1 MEDTNE
7 TNTAAANA
15 AQIIERLAKQDV
27 RVLVDVKS
35 INRNMYHYAIVP
47 DDMSLKSLD
56 FLDAKAPAHS
66 PDFIDAE
73 SFVKYVKDYA
83 NAAESRLF
91 ANLTGLN
98 LYCVIDYAK
107 KCNVPSEAIDG
118 ECRHRANFVLEETE
132 DFKAFREIDGETLEQ
147 PEFIAFLMER
157 SHCFSSPDQATIL
170 EIATK
175 LEVKS
180 NVNFSGKERSNDG
193 GINLTYR
200 EDVDARVGTAGK
212 IKVPDFVELE
222 LQAFEGGEK
231 MKLRARFYFKLS
243 GGAVLFQVKILNLR
257 ETILKNFREV
267 CDKIA
272 EDTGLPIHYTK

>member
-1 MEDTNE
+1 MNDTNE
-7 TNTAAANA
+7 VNAASA
-15 AQIIERLAKQDV
+15 AQIIERLAKQG
-27 RVLVDVKS
+27 VKVVVGEKTTD
-35 INRNMYHYAIVP
+35 RKFRHYAVVP
-47 DDMSLKSLD
+47 DNMSITSFG
-56 FLDAKAPAHS
+56 FLDAVAPAHS
-66 PDFIDAE
+66 LDFIDAD
-73 SFVKYVKDYA
+73 SFMKYVKDYA
-83 NAAESRLF
+83 NADESRLF
-91 ANLTGLN
+91 ANLTALK
-98 LYCVIDYAK
+98 LCCTIDYVK
-107 KCNVPSEAIDG
+107 KCNKPSEAIDSN
-118 ECRHRANFVLEETE
+118 CTHRANFTLEETE
-132 DFKAFREIDGETLEQ
+132 DFKAFRSIDGQTLQQ

-157 SHCFSSPDQATIL
+157 AHCFNSPDQATIL

-175 LEVKS
+175 LEVKN
-180 NVNFSGKERSNDG
+180 NVTFSGKERTNDG

-200 EDVDARVGTAGK
+200 EDVDAKVGTAGK

-272 EDTGLPIHYTK
+272 EDTELPIHYTK

>member
-1 MEDTNE
+1 MEIENE
-7 TNTAAANA
+7 VNTAAA
-15 AQIIERLAKQDV
+15 IIERLAKQDV
-27 RVLVDVKS
+27 QVFVGQKKTD
-35 INRNMYHYAIVP
+35 RNIHHYAIVP
-47 DDMSLKSLD
+47 DDMTLKSLS
-56 FLDAKAPAHS
+56 FLDAQAPEHTLN
-66 PDFIDAE
+66 FIDAE
-73 SFVKYVKDYA
+73 SFVKYVNDYA
-83 NAAESRLF
+83 DADESRLF
-91 ANLTGLN
+91 ANLTALK
-98 LYCVIDYAK
+98 LCCAIDYIK
-107 KCNVPSEAIDG
+107 KCNKPSEAIEG
-118 ECRHRANFVLEETE
+118 ECQHYANFILEETE
-132 DFKAFREIDGETLEQ
+132 DFKAFREIDGKALEQ

-175 LEVKS
+175 LEVKN
-180 NVNFSGKERSNDG
+180 NVTFSGKERANDG

-243 GGAVLFQVKILNLR
+243 GGAVLFSVKILNLR

>member
-1 MEDTNE
+1 MNDTNE
-7 TNTAAANA
+7 VNA

-27 RVLVDVKS
+27 KVFGGQKKTD
-35 INRNMYHYAIVP
+35 RNILHYAIIP
-47 DDMSLKSLD
+47 EGMTLKSFA
-56 FLDAKAPAHS
+56 FLDAKAPEHTLC
-66 PDFIDAE
+66 FIDAE

-83 NAAESRLF
+83 NADESRLF
-91 ANLTGLN
+91 AKLSVLK
-98 LYCVIDYAK
+98 LDCVIDYIK
-107 KCNVPSEAIDG
+107 KCNKPSEAIEG
-118 ECRHRANFVLEETE
+118 ECQHFANFVLEETE
-132 DFKAFREIDGETLEQ
+132 DFKAFREIDGQTLQQ

-157 SHCFSSPDQATIL
+157 AHCFNSPDQATIL

-175 LEVKS
+175 LEVKN
-180 NVNFSGKERSNDG
+180 NVTFSGKERSNDG

-200 EDVDARVGTAGK
+200 ENVDAKVGTAGK

>member
-1 MEDTNE
+1 MNDTNKV
-7 TNTAAANA
+7 NA
-15 AQIIERLAKQDV
+15 AQIIERLAKQGVKVVVGEKTTDRNV
-27 RVLVDVKS
+27 R
-35 INRNMYHYAIVP
+35 HYALVP
-47 DDMSLKSLD
+47 EGMTLKSFA
-56 FLDAKAPAHS
+56 FLDAQAPEHTLY
-66 PDFIDAE
+66 FIDAD

-83 NAAESRLF
+83 AADESRLF
-91 ANLTGLN
+91 ANLTVLSLN
-98 LYCVIDYAK
+98 CTIDYIK
-107 KCNVPSEAIDG
+107 RCNKPSEAIEG
-118 ECRHRANFVLEETE
+118 ECQHFANFVLEETE
-132 DFKAFREIDGETLEQ
+132 DFKAFREIDGQTLQQ

-157 SHCFSSPDQATIL
+157 AHCFNSPDQATIL

-175 LEVKS
+175 LEVKN
-180 NVNFSGKERSNDG
+180 NVTFSGKERTNDG

-200 EDVDARVGTAGK
+200 EDVDAKVGTAGK

>member
-1 MEDTNE
+1 MENE
-7 TNTAAANA
+7 NEVNTAAA
-15 AQIIERLAKQDV
+15 IIERLAKQN
-27 RVLVDVKS
+27 VKVVVGEKKTD
-35 INRNMYHYAIVP
+35 RTLCHYAAMP
-47 DDMSLKSLD
+47 SDMSIASLD
-56 FLDAKAPAHS
+56 FLDAKAPAHAL
-66 PDFIDAE
+66 DFIDAK
-73 SFVKYVKDYA
+73 SFTKYVKDYA
-83 NAAESRLF
+83 NADESRLF
-91 ANLTGLN
+91 ANLTQLKLN
-98 LYCVIDYAK
+98 CTIDYVK
-107 KCNVPSEAIDG
+107 KCNKPSEAIEG
-118 ECRHRANFVLEETE
+118 ECKHFANFILEETE
-132 DFKAFREIDGETLEQ
+132 DFKAFREIDGKTLEQ

-175 LEVKS
+175 LEVKN
-180 NVNFSGKERSNDG
+180 NVTFSGKERSNDG

-243 GGAVLFQVKILNLR
+243 GGAVLFSVKILNLR

>member
-1 MEDTNE
+1 MNDTNE
-7 TNTAAANA
+7 VNA
-15 AQIIERLAKQDV
+15 AQIIERLAKQG
-27 RVLVDVKS
+27 VKVVVGEKTTD
-35 INRNMYHYAIVP
+35 RNARHYALVP
-47 DDMSLKSLD
+47 TDVHVEELG
-56 FLDAKAPAHS
+56 FLNAEAPDKTYS
-66 PDFIDAE
+66 FIDAE
-73 SFVKYVKDYA
+73 SFVSYVKDYIDA
-83 NAAESRLF
+83 DESRLF
-91 ANLTGLN
+91 ASLERLQ
-98 LYCVIDYAK
+98 LACMIDYVK
-107 KCNVPSEAIDG
+107 KCNKPSETIDG
-118 ECRHRANFVLEETE
+118 ECNHRALFTLEETE
-132 DFKAFREIDGETLEQ
+132 DFKAFRSIDGKTLQQ

-157 SHCFSSPDQATIL
+157 AHCFNSPDQATIL

-175 LEVKS
+175 LEVKN
-180 NVNFSGKERSNDG
+180 NVTFSGKERTNDG

-200 EDVDARVGTAGK
+200 EDVDAKVGTAGK

>member
-1 MEDTNE
+1 MENE
-7 TNTAAANA
+7 NEVNTAAA
-15 AQIIERLAKQDV
+15 IIERLAKQGV
-27 RVLVDVKS
+27 KVFADVKS
-35 INRNMYHYAIVP
+35 NNRTLRHYAAMP
-47 DDMSLKSLD
+47 TDMSIASLE
-56 FLDAKAPAHS
+56 FLDAEAPEHTL
-66 PDFIDAE
+66 DFIDAE
-73 SFVKYVKDYA
+73 SFTKYVKDYA

-91 ANLTGLN
+91 ANLTALKLN
-98 LYCVIDYAK
+98 CTIDYAK
-107 KCNVPSEAIDG
+107 KCNEPSEAIDG
-118 ECRHRANFVLEETE
+118 ECKHRANFALEETE
-132 DFKAFREIDGETLEQ
+132 DFKAFREIDGKTLEQ

-175 LEVKS
+175 LEVKN

-243 GGAVLFQVKILNLR
+243 GGAVLFSVKILNLR

>member
-1 MEDTNE
+1 MNDTNE
-7 TNTAAANA
+7 VNA
-15 AQIIERLAKQDV
+15 AQIIERLAKQG
-27 RVLVDVKS
+27 VKVVVGEKTTD
-35 INRNMYHYAIVP
+35 RNARHYALVP
-47 DDMSLKSLD
+47 EGMTLKSFA
-56 FLDAKAPAHS
+56 FLDAQAPEHTLY
-66 PDFIDAE
+66 FIDAD

-83 NAAESRLF
+83 DADESRLF
-91 ANLTGLN
+91 ANLTALR
-98 LYCVIDYAK
+98 LCCMIDYIK
-107 KCNVPSEAIDG
+107 KCNKPSEAIEG
-118 ECRHRANFVLEETE
+118 ECQHFANFVLEETE
-132 DFKAFREIDGETLEQ
+132 DFKAFREIDGQTLQQ

-157 SHCFSSPDQATIL
+157 AHCFNSPDQATIL

-175 LEVKS
+175 LEVKN
-180 NVNFSGKERSNDG
+180 NVTFSGKERTNDG

-200 EDVDARVGTAGK
+200 EDVDAKVGTAGK

>member
-1 MEDTNE
+1 MTKKLKIRFIKFERALAMQILEQKGEFKDTKHVFLEDSPFLLTG
-7 TNTAAANA
+7 
-15 AQIIERLAKQDV
+15 
-27 RVLVDVKS
+27 
-35 INRNMYHYAIVP
+35 AIFLRGF
-47 DDMSLKSLD
+47 DRSLD
-56 FLDAKAPAHS
+56 FRVCNTQTLTSNKAR
-66 PDFIDAE
+66 DQ
-73 SFVKYVKDYA
+73 Y
-83 NAAESRLF
+83 
-91 ANLTGLN
+91 
-98 LYCVIDYAK
+98 
-107 KCNVPSEAIDG
+107 
-118 ECRHRANFVLEETE
+118 
-132 DFKAFREIDGETLEQ
+132 LEQ
-147 PEFIAFLMER
+147 IIRWISKEQ
-157 SHCFSSPDQATIL
+157 FSLDGRL
-170 EIATK
+170 EIGKK

-243 GGAVLFQVKILNLR
+243 GGAVLFSVKILNLR